1 MSTGLSYT
9 SPNPSDFNTSLGAS
23 WTSQLDDSTMAISET
38 ATPSPS
44 TQAPS
49 NPAPV
54 DNITPAQRMVS
65 ATAGNVLTGLLVTP
79 LDVVRVRLQSQ
90 SQIHNTS
97 PFTSHT
103 TQSLKNLP
111 PNLGITSCCREVFW
125 VGNDAQMCMLGPQ
138 AAAVGSRPHPAIDC
152 AIEESQRR
160 TFTSTLDGLRK
171 IARNE
176 GTLTLWRGLS
186 PTLMMGIPA
195 NVIYFAGY
203 DWLRTDDRSPIKQR
217 FSPGYAPLIAGAFAR
232 VAAAAA
238 TSPLEMFRTRL
249 QATPGTGAGHFKNTI
264 KDLHQMTQA
273 KGYSSLWRGFT
284 LTMWRDVP
292 FSGLYWWGYEEV
304 KKMLIATR
312 QQAQHLSGEEETTA
326 QAFIDSFISGAVSGS
341 LAALVTTPFDVGKTR
356 QQVFRHMDDHVPTG
370 PPPRT
375 ALPPGILAPEQL
387 SLPKFLM
394 HIFREE
400 GTAGLFRGW
409 TARCLKVAP
418 ACAIMISTYELGK
431 RMAREMIIQAT
442 YEARDLNVFGPRE
455 TISPNMFNMTSRPPV
470 ERKRPWFEHVAVTKD
485 TNVDI
490 VAVPPIGAQHRKTW
504 TAHGAHSS
512 WLDTHLLQH
521 VPQARVL
528 LYGYGELGDDKI
540 DTLGQRLLNQL
551 LDERKHDTPRRPI
564 FFVCHSTGG
573 LVVKAA
579 LALASRAE
587 PTQSIL
593 NGCHGIAFFAT
604 PHQGSTYLSADEYA
618 TSIRHLL
625 HLERET
631 PVALRRQFRP
641 RQERLWHLSNQ
652 FKTLSADMKVWSF
665 LETVDSTMHVVDA
678 ETNNMLEF
686 HVPITSI
693 RSGLLDIEHET
704 ELPLATDHA
713 GTATF
718 HGQDSTRERFLSELS
733 STVNIAVDLSKR
745 EDTPLGVE
753 QKVMVQ
759 INGFFEDTALGV
771 SDECPLKLWSTK
783 VPLDEYLS
791 RGPSTCLRER
801 LGRVQ
806 PTGLDDSSISSF
818 DSPRSSYIASSS
830 DWHNHEAHTEDKPR
844 TLRPPLPYR
853 PSFEDGS
860 GPSPRIHIT
869 EADMDEYF
877 SAAPSESPPPPRER
891 KRKNT
896 ISKALGLIPLK
907 RSHRRSTSDS
917 SSQGS
922 GSRPTSSSTSQQA
935 QNAFLNIPKSTRDRI
950 NQHAEASDTPRS
962 VPRFDR
968 PEPDTE
974 KLMWIHVPYTHTGW
988 VSQVIRRACQ
998 DTQEPNFVRKFINDE
1013 NWYLRLNRARH
1024 LEPHARFVKP
1034 ACIHSRQM
1042 ETSPGTRASWEDPQL
1057 ALYVPYLHWDS
1068 YRNLIQR
1075 RKVVE
1080 DRLRQGRSRPIP
1092 NRISKASLEAQLI
1105 WTYLGCEPPVHL
1117 RRTLDQY
1124 GYPNL
1129 RSTVARDDDQMLWKR
1144 TRRKA
1149 HIDEQLNEYLESAQ
1163 DDPENDTE
1171 HCEFMDG
1178 NVLMVDQLWLW
1189 IVDEKTVIT
1198 FFPNQEATTS
1208 EGKLFE
1214 QSNLHSSIYNEL
1226 NGDLARRFETAGDLA
1241 ALIMLHATT
1250 VLLDKTLHHDLQV
1263 LRIFEES
1270 ISILTESV
1278 TKSFK
1283 RFRNRGFTNRP
1294 ADHDRTADGKIMTA
1308 AQREYRERQV
1318 ARRNREDLSVL
1329 LELRDIEDELGTILK
1344 LFDQQDG
1351 VIQSMTKYFDNRG
1364 DGKSFLDLSQA
1375 RIEEYRSQ
1383 ISEMKEN
1390 SHLAQ
1395 KAVET
1400 LLDLKQKQANV
1411 DEAKMARWQAEV
1423 TQTQSRAVMVFTI
1436 FSVVFLPLSFFT
1448 SLFGINAREWSGEP
1462 TNPTLGTM
1470 LEIAAPSSF
1479 AIIFLSLLLAFSET
1493 LREIVSKSHK
1503 ISIGF
1508 TKEFILHPVQTLL
1521 HWDTITSKMPTLVVP
1536 EDSEMR
1542 KRLDDYLGYRRRN
1555 MQLDDD
1561 LWKRWHDNL
1570 HPLVTQP
1577 KVKKGKYRVN
1587 RDRGEV

>member
-1 MSTGLSYT
+1 MPQVEFTSGHGTGNQFGTDST
-9 SPNPSDFNTSLGAS
+9 PSIGTS
-23 WTSQLDDSTMAISET
+23 WTAQFEDSTMATTS
-38 ATPSPS
+38 ASP
-44 TQAPS
+44 
-49 NPAPV
+49 PAPKTPAPA
-54 DNITPAQRMVS
+54 DNITPGQRMIS

-90 SQIHNTS
+90 SQVHNTS

-103 TQSLKNLP
+103 TQTLKNLP

-138 AAAVGSRPHPAIDC
+138 ATAVGTHPHPAIDC
-152 AIEESQRR
+152 AVEETQRR

-203 DWLRTDDRSPIKQR
+203 DWLRADDRSPIKQR
-217 FSPGYAPLIAGAFAR
+217 VSEGYAPLVAGSLAR

-249 QATPGTGAGHFKNTI
+249 QATPGTGAGHFKTTVE
-264 KDLHQMTQA
+264 DLYHMTQA

-304 KKMLIATR
+304 KKALIAAR
-312 QQAQHLSGEEETTA
+312 QKAPHLASSDHEPEESSL
-326 QAFIDSFISGAVSGS
+326 QAFLDSFISGGVSGS

-356 QQVFRHMDDHVPTG
+356 QQVFRHLDDIPSSVA
-370 PPPRT
+370 PRT
-375 ALPPGILAPEQL
+375 ALPPGGLAAEQL

-431 RMAREMIIQAT
+431 RMARE
-442 YEARDLNVFGPRE
+442 R
-455 TISPNMFNMTSRPPV
+455 
-470 ERKRPWFEHVAVTKD
+470 RPWFEPIAVAKD

-490 VAVPPIGAQHRKTW
+490 VAVPPIGAHHRKTW
-504 TAHGAHSS
+504 IAHGEKSS
-512 WLDTHLLQH
+512 WLELELLQH
-521 VPQARVL
+521 IPRARVL
-528 LYGYGELGDDKI
+528 LYNYGDLRDDKI
-540 DTLGQRLLNQL
+540 DTLGERLLNQL
-551 LDERKHDTPRRPI
+551 RTERKNEPTRRPI
-564 FFVCHSTGG
+564 FLICHSTGG

-579 LALASRAE
+579 LALASRE
-587 PTQSIL
+587 PSQSIL
-593 NGCHGIAFFAT
+593 TSCHGIAFFAT
-604 PHQGSTYLSADEYA
+604 PHQGSTYLSADEYTA
-618 TSIRHLL
+618 SIRHLL
-625 HLERET
+625 HLQHDT
-631 PVALRRQFRP
+631 PAALRKQLRP
-641 RQERLWHLSNQ
+641 REERLWHLSNQ
-652 FKTLSADMKVWSF
+652 FKTLSADMRVWSF
-665 LETVDSTMHVVDA
+665 LETVDSTMRVIDA
-678 ETNNMLEF
+678 ETNKTLEF

-693 RSGLLDIEHET
+693 RSGLLDIENEK
-704 ELPLATDHA
+704 ELPMATDHT

-718 HGQDSTRERFLSELS
+718 HGQDSTRDRFLNELGD
-733 STVNIAVDLSKR
+733 AVETAVEISKR

-753 QKVMVQ
+753 QQVMVQ

-771 SDECPLKLWSTK
+771 SDESPLKLWSTK
-783 VPLDEYLS
+783 VSLEDYLS
-791 RGPSTCLRER
+791 RGPSACLRER

-806 PTGLDDSSISSF
+806 PSGLDDSSISSY
-818 DSPRSSYIASSS
+818 DSPRSSYIAPAS
-830 DWHNHEAHTEDKPR
+830 DPHHHHDHDDERPKP
-844 TLRPPLPYR
+844 LRPPLPYR
-853 PSFEDGS
+853 RSFDDPS
-860 GPSPRIHIT
+860 GPSIHVT
-869 EADMDEYF
+869 EADKDYPNEV
-877 SAAPSESPPPPRER
+877 PSESSPPSQEP
-891 KRKNT
+891 KRKSSLT
-896 ISKALGLIPLK
+896 KALGFFPLT

-922 GSRPTSSSTSQQA
+922 IERPPSSASASQPVQSP
-935 QNAFLNIPKSTRDRI
+935 FLAIPKSTRDRI
-950 NQHAEASDTPRS
+950 SQNADVADIPRA

-968 PEPDTE
+968 PEADTE

-998 DTQEPNFVRKFINDE
+998 DSQEPNFVRKFINDE
-1013 NWYLRLNRARH
+1013 NWYHRLNRARH

-1042 ETSPGTRASWEDPQL
+1042 DVSLSPSSNATEDPQL
-1057 ALYVPYLHWDS
+1057 ALYSPYLHWDT

-1080 DRLRQGRSRPIP
+1080 DRLSQGRSRPVP
-1092 NRISKASLEAQLI
+1092 GRISKASLEAQLI
-1105 WTYLGCEPPVHL
+1105 WTYLGCEPPVHF

-1129 RSTVARDDDQMLWKR
+1129 RSTIARDDDQMLWKR
-1144 TRRKA
+1144 TRRPA
-1149 HIDEQLNEYLESAQ
+1149 RIDEQLKEYLRSAQ
-1163 DDPENDTE
+1163 DDPENDE
-1171 HCEFMDG
+1171 MSEFMDG

-1189 IVDEKTVIT
+1189 IVDQKTVVT
-1198 FFPNQEATTS
+1198 FFPNQEANTS

-1226 NGDLARRFETAGDLA
+1226 NGDLSRRFETAGDLA
-1241 ALIMLHATT
+1241 ALIMLHSVT

-1294 ADHDRTADGKIMTA
+1294 ADHDRTSDGKIMTI
-1308 AQREYRERQV
+1308 AQQEYKEFQV

-1329 LELRDIEDELGTILK
+1329 LELRDIEDELSTILK
-1344 LFDQQDG
+1344 LLDQQDG
-1351 VIQSMTKYFDNRG
+1351 VIKSMIKYFDNRG
-1364 DGKSFLDLSQA
+1364 GYGKSFLDTAQD
-1375 RIEEYRSQ
+1375 RIDEYRSQ
-1383 ISEMKEN
+1383 ISEMKES

-1411 DEAKMARWQAEV
+1411 DEAKMTRWQAEV
-1423 TQTQSRAVMVFTI
+1423 AQTQSRAVMVFTI

-1448 SLFGINAREWSGEP
+1448 SLFGINAREWSGEQ
-1462 TNPTLGTM
+1462 TNPTLGEM
-1470 LEIAAPSSF
+1470 FEIAAPASF
-1479 AIIFLSLLLAFSET
+1479 AIIFLSLFIAFSET
-1493 LREIVSKSHK
+1493 LRDIVFKTHK
-1503 ISIGF
+1503 IGVGLL
-1508 TKEFILHPVQTLL
+1508 KDFILHPIQSVLGSTTGKIPV
-1521 HWDTITSKMPTLVVP
+1521 HVVP
-1536 EDSEMR
+1536 EDSGLR
-1542 KRLDDYLGYRRRN
+1542 KRFDEYLGYGRRN
-1555 MQLDDD
+1555 MQRDEDI
-1561 LWKRWHDNL
+1561 WQRW
-1570 HPLVTQP
+1570 QGGRIEG
-1577 KVKKGKYRVN
+1577 KEVKKGKYKVKPGIDRS
-1587 RDRGEV
+1587 RGEV